1 MWFAGSRCSYKFFE
15 KVLVHKMTYSVK
27 EKIMRKNQWNFRLS
41 LILIMLIL
49 GLGLIKTHPVSAAS
63 SIPVDLETGYIYTY
77 YDVTGDGRKDNFTV
91 KAVSLDT
98 YYTGDGYYNAVYLC
112 VNGRG
117 QYIKLK
123 NMQMPFYSLKAR
135 LYIFDN
141 ARPLLYL
148 SAKSDNDH
156 KFINGILRYEN
167 GRWKYLLDMTKVF
180 GDYKQYARGEVIDN
194 SGNNLKVRYEVMCWT
209 IGFCRLD
216 YTYIY
221 KNGVLKPASSYGKI
235 IDYRTRYNGDR
246 TIIANKSIR
255 AYKKCGGGG
264 TSFVLRKGNKAVV
277 QKWRYTGGRLYIRLK
292 YGSKTGWINGQK
304 QKNFVS
310 SEQQWFSNLPYV

>member
-1 MWFAGSRCSYKFFE
+1 MLKWRRK
-15 KVLVHKMTYSVK
+15 K
-27 EKIMRKNQWNFRLS
+27 ETMAKIKNNFRLL
-41 LILIMLIL
+41 LIFIMLIL
-49 GLGLIKTHPVSAAS
+49 GLGLIKTHPVSAVS

-112 VNGRG
+112 VNGKG

-167 GRWKYLLDMTKVF
+167 GRWKYLLDMTKAF

-216 YTYIY
+216 YTYTYNY
-221 KNGVLKPASSYGKI
+221 K
-235 IDYRTRYNGDR
+235 
-246 TIIANKSIR
+246 
-255 AYKKCGGGG
+255 
-264 TSFVLRKGNKAVV
+264 
-277 QKWRYTGGRLYIRLK
+277 
-292 YGSKTGWINGQK
+292 
-304 QKNFVS
+304 
-310 SEQQWFSNLPYV
+310 

>member
-1 MWFAGSRCSYKFFE
+1 
-15 KVLVHKMTYSVK
+15 
-27 EKIMRKNQWNFRLS
+27 MRKNQWNFRLS

-264 TSFVLRKGNKAVV
+264 TSFVLRKGNKVVV

>member
-1 MWFAGSRCSYKFFE
+1 
-15 KVLVHKMTYSVK
+15 
-27 EKIMRKNQWNFRLS
+27 
-41 LILIMLIL
+41 
-49 GLGLIKTHPVSAAS
+49 
-63 SIPVDLETGYIYTY
+63 
-77 YDVTGDGRKDNFTV
+77 
-91 KAVSLDT
+91 
-98 YYTGDGYYNAVYLC
+98 
-112 VNGRG
+112 
-117 QYIKLK
+117 
-123 NMQMPFYSLKAR
+123 MQMPFYSLKAT

-167 GRWKYLLDMTKVF
+167 GRWKYLLDMTKAF

-277 QKWRYTGGRLYIRLK
+277 QKWRYTGGRLYISLK
-292 YGSKTGWINGQK
+292 YGSRTGWINGQK

>member
-1 MWFAGSRCSYKFFE
+1 MAKSKC
-15 KVLVHKMTYSVK
+15 
-27 EKIMRKNQWNFRLS
+27 NFQLS

-63 SIPVDLETGYIYTY
+63 SIPVDLETGYTYTY

-91 KAVSLDT
+91 KAVSLDI

-112 VNGRG
+112 VNGKG

-167 GRWKYLLDMTKVF
+167 GRWKYLLDMTKAF

-194 SGNNLKVRYEVMCWT
+194 SGNNLKVRYEVM
-209 IGFCRLD
+209 
-216 YTYIY
+216 
-221 KNGVLKPASSYGKI
+221 
-235 IDYRTRYNGDR
+235 
-246 TIIANKSIR
+246 
-255 AYKKCGGGG
+255 
-264 TSFVLRKGNKAVV
+264 
-277 QKWRYTGGRLYIRLK
+277 
-292 YGSKTGWINGQK
+292 
-304 QKNFVS
+304 
-310 SEQQWFSNLPYV
+310 